1 MHTDREEKELLY
13 YLLLRNCLTKNTKM
27 MLLMKLLTN
36 MGLKKKG
43 WVVGQTMSSIKND
56 FKQSKKKNNRRRR
69 RAIDK
74 N

>member
-1 MHTDREEKELLY
+1 MHTDRKEKELLY

-43 WVVGQTMSSIKND
+43 WVVGQTDDELNQERLQTI
-56 FKQSKKKNNRRRR
+56 
-69 RAIDK
+69 
-74 N
+74 